1 MNHYT
6 STRASDEGIITY
18 KKKNNK
24 DNKIKAKS
32 KSSENEDINEPAIKK
47 VIRSKWKGLDFPI
60 LRKEKYC

>member
-18 KKKNNK
+18 KKNNK

-60 LRKEKYC
+60 LRKEIYC

>member
-60 LRKEKYC
+60 LRKEIYW